1 MFPQQSA
8 PIWREHIRDIIR
20 TAIENRRKRE
30 KQRQYMKEMD
40 ELLANDPNA
49 KIPVRKRGRPPSLST
64 QRKRLK
70 ARGCREE
77 FERAGEEL
85 KYQENWYEDEE
96 DSEDEED
103 GEEEGEEA
111 DEFK

>member
-8 PIWREHIRDIIR
+8 PIWREHIRDIIQ
-20 TAIENRRKRE
+20 AVIENRRKHE

-40 ELLANDPNA
+40 ELLAKDPNA
-49 KIPVRKRGRPPSLST
+49 KIPPRKRGRPPSLST

-77 FERAGEEL
+77 FERAVEEP
-85 KYQENWYEDEE
+85 KFQKDWYEDEE
-96 DSEDEED
+96 DSED
-103 GEEEGEEA
+103 
-111 DEFK
+111 